1 MPCQPTLSAIP
12 PPATGAATGATPLIA
27 PIIASIFASSLPEY
41 LSAAMEREITI
52 PPAPAIPCTTR
63 QPTNCMMVRE

>member
-27 PIIASIFASSLPEY
+27 PIIASIFANSLPEY

-52 PPAPAIPCTTR
+52 PPAPAIPCTTL